1 MREITLIENKI
12 ASLDRYTLD
21 EKPTHQAACARRLS
35 ARNPRTVAQGPTRQ
49 LCGIQRQK
57 RPRPNIGI

>member
-1 MREITLIENKI
+1 MREIALIENKI

-21 EKPTHQAACARRLS
+21 EKPTHPAACARRLS
-35 ARNPRTVAQGPTRQ
+35 AGNPRTVAQGPACK

-57 RPRPNIGI
+57 RPHPRLRI